1 MITLNKVLFKVI
13 LLFFVSISIGA
24 DKGIDYYNN
33 NEFKKARQ
41 YYESIL
47 IDRNDDP
54 AANFGVGATAFQQ
67 QDYEAAMKG
76 FETALGTDNDK
87 LKSSA
92 YYNMANILAQ
102 NKRLEE
108 SLAFFRKSL
117 ELNPNDLDAKI
128 NYELIKFQLQQQ
140 QQQQNQ
146 DQNQNETENNKD
158 DEQTGDQKKQDQQQ
172 DKQQQ
177 DKQQQEQ
184 NEQNDF
190 LDEEKSEQQSNQNE
204 EQQEDQTQQKQDIA
218 ENEKQE
224 SQDKQNAAAILD
236 ALKKDEKINKKQQMS
251 RAKKRK
257 LEKDW

>member
-1 MITLNKVLFKVI
+1 M
-13 LLFFVSISIGA
+13 SISIGA

-33 NEFKKARQ
+33 NEFEKARQ
-41 YYESIL
+41 YYESVIM
-47 IDRNDDP
+47 DRNDDP
-54 AANFGVGATAFQQ
+54 AANFGLGSTAFQQ
-67 QDYEAAMKG
+67 QDYAAAMKG

-92 YYNMANILAQ
+92 YYNMGNILAQ
-102 NKRLEE
+102 NQRLEE

-117 ELNPNDLDAKI
+117 ELNPSDLDAKI

-146 DQNQNETENNKD
+146 DQNQNQDENDKD
-158 DEQTGDQKKQDQQQ
+158 DEQSGDQKKQDQQ
-172 DKQQQ
+172 K

-184 NEQNDF
+184 NAQNDSS
-190 LDEEKSEQQSNQNE
+190 DKQESEQQSNQNE
-204 EQQEDQTQQKQDIA
+204 DQQEDQTQQQQQDIA
-218 ENEKQE
+218 ENEKQK

>member
-1 MITLNKVLFKVI
+1 MTALNKVLFKFF
-13 LLFFVSISIGA
+13 LLFFVSIGIGA
-24 DKGIDYYNN
+24 DKGIDHYNN
-33 NEFKKARQ
+33 NEFEKARQ

-47 IDRNDDP
+47 IDRNDDS
-54 AANFGVGATAFQQ
+54 AANFGLGATAFQQ
-67 QDYEAAMKG
+67 QDYAAAMKG

-108 SLAFFRKSL
+108 SLEFFRKSL
-117 ELNPNDLDAKI
+117 ELNPSDLDAKI

-146 DQNQNETENNKD
+146 DQNKNQDENDKD
-158 DEQTGDQKKQDQQQ
+158 DEQSGDQKKQDQQM
-172 DKQQQ
+172 

-184 NEQNDF
+184 NAQNDSS
-190 LDEEKSEQQSNQNE
+190 DEQESEQRSNQNE
-204 EQQEDQTQQKQDIA
+204 DQQQDIA

-224 SQDKQNAAAILD
+224 SQDKKNAAAILD

-251 RAKKRK
+251 RVKKRK

>member
-1 MITLNKVLFKVI
+1 MTVLNKVLFKCC
-13 LLFFVSISIGA
+13 LLLFVSISIGA

-33 NEFKKARQ
+33 NEFEKARQ

-54 AANFGVGATAFQQ
+54 ATNFGLGATAFQQ
-67 QDYEAAMKG
+67 EDYAAAMKG

-92 YYNMANILAQ
+92 YYNMANILAHNQ
-102 NKRLEE
+102 RLEE
-108 SLAFFRKSL
+108 SLTFFRKSL
-117 ELNPNDLDAKI
+117 ELNPSDLDAKI

-140 QQQQNQ
+140 QQNQ
-146 DQNQNETENNKD
+146 DQNQNQDENDKD
-158 DEQTGDQKKQDQQQ
+158 DEQSGDQKKQDQQK
-172 DKQQQ
+172 DE
-177 DKQQQEQ
+177 QQQEQ
-184 NEQNDF
+184 NAQNDSS
-190 LDEEKSEQQSNQNE
+190 DEQESDQPSNQNKD
-204 EQQEDQTQQKQDIA
+204 QQEDQTQQKQQDIA

-236 ALKKDEKINKKQQMS
+236 ALKKDEKINKKQQIS

>member
-1 MITLNKVLFKVI
+1 M
-13 LLFFVSISIGA
+13 SISIGA

-33 NEFKKARQ
+33 NEFEKARQ
-41 YYESIL
+41 YYESVIM
-47 IDRNDDP
+47 DRNDDP
-54 AANFGVGATAFQQ
+54 AANFGLGSTAFQQ
-67 QDYEAAMKG
+67 QDYAAAMKG
-76 FETALGTDNDK
+76 FETALGTDNNE

-102 NKRLEE
+102 NQRLEE

-117 ELNPNDLDAKI
+117 ELNPSDLDAKI

-140 QQQQNQ
+140 QQNQ
-146 DQNQNETENNKD
+146 DQNKNQDENNND
-158 DEQTGDQKKQDQQQ
+158 DEQTGDQK
-172 DKQQQ
+172 QQ

-184 NEQNDF
+184 NAKNDSS
-190 LDEEKSEQQSNQNE
+190 DEEESEQQSNQNE
-204 EQQEDQTQQKQDIA
+204 NQQEDQSQQQQQDMA
-218 ENEKQE
+218 ENRKQE

-251 RAKKRK
+251 LTKKRK

>member
-1 MITLNKVLFKVI
+1 MTALNKVLVRFCP
-13 LLFFVSISIGA
+13 LFFVSISIGA

-33 NEFKKARQ
+33 NEFEKARQ
-41 YYESIL
+41 YYESVIM
-47 IDRNDDP
+47 DRNDDP
-54 AANFGVGATAFQQ
+54 AANFGLGSTAFQQ
-67 QDYEAAMKG
+67 QDYAAAMKG
-76 FETALGTDNDK
+76 FETALGTDNNE

-102 NKRLEE
+102 NERLEE

-117 ELNPNDLDAKI
+117 ELNPSDLDAKI

-146 DQNQNETENNKD
+146 DQNQNQDENDKD
-158 DEQTGDQKKQDQQQ
+158 DEQSGDQKKQDQQ
-172 DKQQQ
+172 K

-184 NEQNDF
+184 NAQNDSS
-190 LDEEKSEQQSNQNE
+190 DEQESEQQSNQNE
-204 EQQEDQTQQKQDIA
+204 DQQEDQTQQQQQDIA

>member
-1 MITLNKVLFKVI
+1 MTALNKVLFKFF

-24 DKGIDYYNN
+24 DKGIDHYNN
-33 NEFKKARQ
+33 NEFEKARQ

-54 AANFGVGATAFQQ
+54 AANFGLGATAFQQ
-67 QDYEAAMKG
+67 QDYAAAMKG

-117 ELNPNDLDAKI
+117 ELNPSDLDAKI

-146 DQNQNETENNKD
+146 DKNQNQDENDKD
-158 DEQTGDQKKQDQQQ
+158 DEQSGDQKKQDQQ
-172 DKQQQ
+172 K

-184 NEQNDF
+184 NAQNDSS
-190 LDEEKSEQQSNQNE
+190 DEQESEQQSNQNE
-204 EQQEDQTQQKQDIA
+204 DQQEDQTQQQQQDIA

>member
-1 MITLNKVLFKVI
+1 MTALNKILFRFC

-33 NEFKKARQ
+33 NEFEKARQ
-41 YYESIL
+41 YYESVIM
-47 IDRNDDP
+47 DRNDDP
-54 AANFGVGATAFQQ
+54 AANFGLGSTAFQQ
-67 QDYEAAMKG
+67 KDYEVAMKG
-76 FETALGTDNDK
+76 FETALGTDNNE

-102 NKRLEE
+102 NQRLEE

-117 ELNPNDLDAKI
+117 ELDPSDLDAKI
-128 NYELIKFQLQQQ
+128 NYELIKFQLQKQ

-146 DQNQNETENNKD
+146 DQDQNQDENNND

-172 DKQQQ
+172 QQQ
-177 DKQQQEQ
+177 Q
-184 NEQNDF
+184 NAKNDSS
-190 LDEEKSEQQSNQNE
+190 DEEESEQQSNQNE
-204 EQQEDQTQQKQDIA
+204 NQQEDQPQQQQQNMA

-251 RAKKRK
+251 RTKRRK

>member
-1 MITLNKVLFKVI
+1 MTALNKVLFKFC
-13 LLFFVSISIGA
+13 LLFFISISIGA
-24 DKGIDYYNN
+24 DKGIDHYNN
-33 NEFKKARQ
+33 NEFEKARQ

-47 IDRNDDP
+47 IDSNDDP
-54 AANFGVGATAFQQ
+54 AANFGLGSTAFQQ
-67 QDYEAAMKG
+67 QDYAAAMKG

-102 NKRLEE
+102 NQRLEE

-117 ELNPNDLDAKI
+117 ELNPSDLDGKI

-140 QQQQNQ
+140 QQNK
-146 DQNQNETENNKD
+146 DQNQNQDEKDKD
-158 DEQTGDQKKQDQQQ
+158 DEQSGDQKKQDQQ
-172 DKQQQ
+172 K

-184 NEQNDF
+184 NAQNDSS
-190 LDEEKSEQQSNQNE
+190 DEEEREQQSNQDDD
-204 EQQEDQTQQKQDIA
+204 QQEDQTQQQQDIA

-224 SQDKQNAAAILD
+224 SQDKQNASAILD

>member
-1 MITLNKVLFKVI
+1 MTALNKVLVRFCP
-13 LLFFVSISIGA
+13 LFFVSISIGA

-33 NEFKKARQ
+33 NEFEKARQ

-54 AANFGVGATAFQQ
+54 AANFGLGATAFQQ
-67 QDYEAAMKG
+67 QDYAAAMKG

-102 NKRLEE
+102 NQRLEE

-117 ELNPNDLDAKI
+117 ELNPSDLDAKI

-146 DQNQNETENNKD
+146 DQNQNQDENDKD
-158 DEQTGDQKKQDQQQ
+158 DEQSGDQKKQDQQM
-172 DKQQQ
+172 

-184 NEQNDF
+184 NAQNDSS
-190 LDEEKSEQQSNQNE
+190 DEQESEQQSNQNE
-204 EQQEDQTQQKQDIA
+204 DQQEDQTQQQQQDIA
-218 ENEKQE
+218 ENEKQK

>member
-1 MITLNKVLFKVI
+1 MTALNKVLVRFCP
-13 LLFFVSISIGA
+13 LFFVSISIGA

-33 NEFKKARQ
+33 NEFEKARQ
-41 YYESIL
+41 YYESVIM
-47 IDRNDDP
+47 DRNDDP
-54 AANFGVGATAFQQ
+54 AANFGLGSTAFQQ
-67 QDYEAAMKG
+67 QDYAAAMKG

-102 NKRLEE
+102 NQRLEE

-117 ELNPNDLDAKI
+117 ELNPSDLDAKI

-146 DQNQNETENNKD
+146 DQNKNQDENNKD
-158 DEQTGDQKKQDQQQ
+158 DEQTGDQKQQ
-172 DKQQQ
+172 DKQR
-177 DKQQQEQ
+177 QEQ
-184 NEQNDF
+184 NAKNDSS
-190 LDEEKSEQQSNQNE
+190 DEEESEQQSNQNE
-204 EQQEDQTQQKQDIA
+204 DQQEDQTQQQQQDIA

>member
-1 MITLNKVLFKVI
+1 MTALNKVLFKFF
-13 LLFFVSISIGA
+13 LLFFVSIGIGA
-24 DKGIDYYNN
+24 DKGIDHYNN
-33 NEFKKARQ
+33 NEFEKARQ

-54 AANFGVGATAFQQ
+54 AANFGLGATAFQQ
-67 QDYEAAMKG
+67 QDYAAAMKG

-108 SLAFFRKSL
+108 SLDFFRKSL
-117 ELNPNDLDAKI
+117 ELNPSDLDAKI

-140 QQQQNQ
+140 QNQ
-146 DQNQNETENNKD
+146 DQNKNQDENNKD
-158 DEQTGDQKKQDQQQ
+158 DEQTGDQK
-172 DKQQQ
+172 QQ

-184 NEQNDF
+184 NAKNDSS
-190 LDEEKSEQQSNQNE
+190 DEEESEQQSNQNE
-204 EQQEDQTQQKQDIA
+204 DQQEDQSQQQQQDMA
-218 ENEKQE
+218 ENGKQE

-251 RAKKRK
+251 RTKKRK

>member
-1 MITLNKVLFKVI
+1 MTALNRVLLKFF
-13 LLFFVSISIGA
+13 LLFFGSISIGA
-24 DKGIDYYNN
+24 DKGIDHYNN
-33 NEFKKARQ
+33 NEFEKARQ

-54 AANFGVGATAFQQ
+54 AANFGLGATAFQQ
-67 QDYEAAMKG
+67 QDYAAAMKG

-102 NKRLEE
+102 NQRLEE

-117 ELNPNDLDAKI
+117 ELNPSDLDAKI

-146 DQNQNETENNKD
+146 DQNQNQDENDKD
-158 DEQTGDQKKQDQQQ
+158 DEQSGDQKKQDQQ
-172 DKQQQ
+172 K

-184 NEQNDF
+184 NAQNDSS
-190 LDEEKSEQQSNQNE
+190 DEQESEQQSNQNE
-204 EQQEDQTQQKQDIA
+204 DQQEDQTQQQQQDIA

>member
-1 MITLNKVLFKVI
+1 MTALNKVLFKFF

-33 NEFKKARQ
+33 NEFEKARQ
-41 YYESIL
+41 YYESVIM
-47 IDRNDDP
+47 DRNNDP
-54 AANFGVGATAFQQ
+54 AANFGLGVTAFQQ
-67 QDYEAAMKG
+67 QDYAAAMKG
-76 FETALGTDNDK
+76 FETALGTDNNE

-102 NKRLEE
+102 NQRLEE

-117 ELNPNDLDAKI
+117 ELNPSDLDAKI

-146 DQNQNETENNKD
+146 DQNQNQDENDKD
-158 DEQTGDQKKQDQQQ
+158 DEQSGDQKKQDQQ
-172 DKQQQ
+172 K

-184 NEQNDF
+184 NAQNDSS
-190 LDEEKSEQQSNQNE
+190 DEQESEQQSNQNE
-204 EQQEDQTQQKQDIA
+204 DQQEDQTQQQQDIA

>member
-1 MITLNKVLFKVI
+1 MTALNKVLFRFCP
-13 LLFFVSISIGA
+13 LFFVSISIGA

-33 NEFKKARQ
+33 NEFEKARQ
-41 YYESIL
+41 YYESVIM
-47 IDRNDDP
+47 DRNDDP
-54 AANFGVGATAFQQ
+54 AANFGLGSTAFQQ
-67 QDYEAAMKG
+67 QDYAAAMKG
-76 FETALGTDNDK
+76 FETALGTDNNE

-102 NKRLEE
+102 NQRLEE

-117 ELNPNDLDAKI
+117 ELNPSDLDAKI

-140 QQQQNQ
+140 QQNQ
-146 DQNQNETENNKD
+146 DQNQNQDENNKD

-177 DKQQQEQ
+177 EQ
-184 NEQNDF
+184 NAQNDSS
-190 LDEEKSEQQSNQNE
+190 DEEESEKQSNQNE
-204 EQQEDQTQQKQDIA
+204 DQQENQSQQQQEDMA

-251 RAKKRK
+251 RTKKRK

>member
-1 MITLNKVLFKVI
+1 MTALNKVLVRFCP
-13 LLFFVSISIGA
+13 LFFVSISIGA

-33 NEFKKARQ
+33 NEFEKARQ
-41 YYESIL
+41 YYESVIM
-47 IDRNDDP
+47 DRNDDP
-54 AANFGVGATAFQQ
+54 AANFGLGSTAFQQ
-67 QDYEAAMKG
+67 QDYAAAMKG
-76 FETALGTDNDK
+76 FETALGTDNNE

-102 NKRLEE
+102 NQRLEE

-117 ELNPNDLDAKI
+117 ELNPSDLDAKI

-140 QQQQNQ
+140 QQQNQ
-146 DQNQNETENNKD
+146 DQNKNQDENNKD
-158 DEQTGDQKKQDQQQ
+158 DEQTGDQK
-172 DKQQQ
+172 QQ

-184 NEQNDF
+184 NAKNDSS
-190 LDEEKSEQQSNQNE
+190 DEEESEQQSNQNE
-204 EQQEDQTQQKQDIA
+204 DQQEDQSQQQQQDMA
-218 ENEKQE
+218 ENGKQE

-251 RAKKRK
+251 LTKKRK

>member
-1 MITLNKVLFKVI
+1 MTALNKVLFKFF

-24 DKGIDYYNN
+24 DKGIDHYNN
-33 NEFKKARQ
+33 NEFEKARQ

-54 AANFGVGATAFQQ
+54 AANFGLGATAFQQ
-67 QDYEAAMKG
+67 QDYATAMKG
-76 FETALGTDNDK
+76 FEIVLGTDNDK

-117 ELNPNDLDAKI
+117 ELNPSDLDAKI

-146 DQNQNETENNKD
+146 DQNQNQDENDKD
-158 DEQTGDQKKQDQQQ
+158 DEQSGDQKKQDQQ
-172 DKQQQ
+172 K

-184 NEQNDF
+184 NAQNDSS
-190 LDEEKSEQQSNQNE
+190 DEQDSEQQSNQNE
-204 EQQEDQTQQKQDIA
+204 DQQEDQTQQQQQDIA

>member
-1 MITLNKVLFKVI
+1 MTALNKVLVRFCP
-13 LLFFVSISIGA
+13 LFFVSISIGA

-33 NEFKKARQ
+33 NEFEKARQ
-41 YYESIL
+41 YYESVIM
-47 IDRNDDP
+47 DRNDDP
-54 AANFGVGATAFQQ
+54 AANFGLGSTAFQQ
-67 QDYEAAMKG
+67 QDYAAAMKG
-76 FETALGTDNDK
+76 FETALGTDNNE

-102 NKRLEE
+102 NQRLEE

-117 ELNPNDLDAKI
+117 ELNPSDLDAKI

-146 DQNQNETENNKD
+146 DQNQNQDKNNKNGKQSG
-158 DEQTGDQKKQDQQQ
+158 EQKNQDQQK
-172 DKQQQ
+172 DKQ
-177 DKQQQEQ
+177 KQEQ
-184 NEQNDF
+184 NAQNESSNEQ
-190 LDEEKSEQQSNQNE
+190 KSEQQSNQNE
-204 EQQEDQTQQKQDIA
+204 DKQEDRTQQQQNIA

>member
-1 MITLNKVLFKVI
+1 MTALNKVLFKFF

-24 DKGIDYYNN
+24 DKGIDHYNN
-33 NEFKKARQ
+33 NEFEKARQ

-54 AANFGVGATAFQQ
+54 AANFGLGATAFQQ
-67 QDYEAAMKG
+67 QDYAAAMKG

-102 NKRLEE
+102 NQRLEE

-117 ELNPNDLDAKI
+117 ELNPSDLDAKI

-146 DQNQNETENNKD
+146 DQNQNQDENDKN
-158 DEQTGDQKKQDQQQ
+158 DEQSGDQKKQDQQ
-172 DKQQQ
+172 KG
-177 DKQQQEQ
+177 KQQQEQ
-184 NEQNDF
+184 NAQNDSS
-190 LDEEKSEQQSNQNE
+190 DKQESEQQSNQNE
-204 EQQEDQTQQKQDIA
+204 DQQEDQTQQQQQDIA

>member
-1 MITLNKVLFKVI
+1 MPALNKVLFKFF

-24 DKGIDYYNN
+24 DKGIDHYNN
-33 NEFKKARQ
+33 NEFEKARQ

-54 AANFGVGATAFQQ
+54 AANFGLGATAFQQ
-67 QDYEAAMKG
+67 QDYGAAMKG

-102 NKRLEE
+102 NQRLEE

-117 ELNPNDLDAKI
+117 ELNPSDLDAKI

-146 DQNQNETENNKD
+146 DQNQNQDENDKD
-158 DEQTGDQKKQDQQQ
+158 DEQSGDQKKQDQQ
-172 DKQQQ
+172 K

-184 NEQNDF
+184 NAQNDSS
-190 LDEEKSEQQSNQNE
+190 DEQESEQQSNQNE
-204 EQQEDQTQQKQDIA
+204 DQQEDQTQQQQQDIA
-218 ENEKQE
+218 ENEKQK
-224 SQDKQNAAAILD
+224 SQEKQNAAAILD

>member
-1 MITLNKVLFKVI
+1 MTALNKVLFKFF

-24 DKGIDYYNN
+24 DKGIDHYNN
-33 NEFKKARQ
+33 NEFEKARQ

-54 AANFGVGATAFQQ
+54 AANFGLGSTAFQQ
-67 QDYEAAMKG
+67 QDYAAAMKG

-117 ELNPNDLDAKI
+117 ELNPSDLDAKI

-146 DQNQNETENNKD
+146 DQNQNQDENDKD
-158 DEQTGDQKKQDQQQ
+158 DEQSGDQKKQDQQ
-172 DKQQQ
+172 K

-184 NEQNDF
+184 NAQNDSS
-190 LDEEKSEQQSNQNE
+190 DEQESEQQSNQNE
-204 EQQEDQTQQKQDIA
+204 DQQEDQTQQQQQDIA
-218 ENEKQE
+218 ENEKQK

>member
-1 MITLNKVLFKVI
+1 MTALNKVLVRFCP
-13 LLFFVSISIGA
+13 LFFVSISIGA

-33 NEFKKARQ
+33 NEFEKARQ
-41 YYESIL
+41 YYESVIM
-47 IDRNDDP
+47 DRNDDP
-54 AANFGVGATAFQQ
+54 AANFGLGSTAFQQ
-67 QDYEAAMKG
+67 QDYAAAMKG
-76 FETALGTDNDK
+76 FETALGTDNNE

-102 NKRLEE
+102 NERLEE

-117 ELNPNDLDAKI
+117 ELNPSDLDAKI

-146 DQNQNETENNKD
+146 DQNKNQDENNKD
-158 DEQTGDQKKQDQQQ
+158 DEQTGDQK
-172 DKQQQ
+172 QQ

-184 NEQNDF
+184 NAKNDSS
-190 LDEEKSEQQSNQNE
+190 DEEESEQQSNQNE
-204 EQQEDQTQQKQDIA
+204 DQQEDQSQQQQQDMA
-218 ENEKQE
+218 ENGQQE

-251 RAKKRK
+251 RTKKRK

>member
-1 MITLNKVLFKVI
+1 M
-13 LLFFVSISIGA
+13 SISIGA

-33 NEFKKARQ
+33 NEFEKARQ
-41 YYESIL
+41 YYESVIM
-47 IDRNDDP
+47 DRNDDP
-54 AANFGVGATAFQQ
+54 AANFGLGSTAFQQ
-67 QDYEAAMKG
+67 QDYAAAMKG
-76 FETALGTDNDK
+76 FETALGTDNNE

-102 NKRLEE
+102 NERLEE

-117 ELNPNDLDAKI
+117 ELNPSDLDAKI

-140 QQQQNQ
+140 QQNQ
-146 DQNQNETENNKD
+146 DQNKNQDENNND
-158 DEQTGDQKKQDQQQ
+158 DEQTGDQK
-172 DKQQQ
+172 QQ

-184 NEQNDF
+184 NAKNDSS
-190 LDEEKSEQQSNQNE
+190 DEEESEQQSNQNE
-204 EQQEDQTQQKQDIA
+204 DQQEDQSQQQQQDMA
-218 ENEKQE
+218 ENGKQE

-251 RAKKRK
+251 LTKKRK

>member
-1 MITLNKVLFKVI
+1 MTALNKVLFKFF

-24 DKGIDYYNN
+24 DKGIDHYNN
-33 NEFKKARQ
+33 NEFEKARQ

-54 AANFGVGATAFQQ
+54 AANFGLGATAFQQ
-67 QDYEAAMKG
+67 QDYAAAMKG

-117 ELNPNDLDAKI
+117 ELNPSDLDAKI

-146 DQNQNETENNKD
+146 DQNQNQDENDKD
-158 DEQTGDQKKQDQQQ
+158 DEQSGDQKKQDQQ
-172 DKQQQ
+172 K

-184 NEQNDF
+184 NAQNDSSDEQN
-190 LDEEKSEQQSNQNE
+190 SEQQSNQNE
-204 EQQEDQTQQKQDIA
+204 DQQEDQTQQQQQDIA

>member
-1 MITLNKVLFKVI
+1 MTALNKILFRFC

-33 NEFKKARQ
+33 NEFEKARQ
-41 YYESIL
+41 YYESVIM
-47 IDRNDDP
+47 DRNDDP
-54 AANFGVGATAFQQ
+54 AANFGLGSTAFQQ
-67 QDYEAAMKG
+67 KDYEVAMKG
-76 FETALGTDNDK
+76 FETALGTDNNE

-102 NKRLEE
+102 NQRLEE

-117 ELNPNDLDAKI
+117 ELDPSDLDAKI
-128 NYELIKFQLQQQ
+128 NYELIKFQLQKQ

-146 DQNQNETENNKD
+146 DKDQNQDENNND

-172 DKQQQ
+172 
-177 DKQQQEQ
+177 EQ
-184 NEQNDF
+184 NAKNDSS
-190 LDEEKSEQQSNQNE
+190 DEEESEQQSNQNE
-204 EQQEDQTQQKQDIA
+204 NQQEDQPQQQQQNMA

-251 RAKKRK
+251 RTKRRK

>member
-1 MITLNKVLFKVI
+1 MTQFYKLFKI
-13 LLFFVSISIGA
+13 H
-24 DKGIDYYNN
+24 YNN
-33 NEFKKARQ
+33 NEFEKARQ

-47 IDRNDDP
+47 IDSNDDP
-54 AANFGVGATAFQQ
+54 AANFGLGSTAFQQ
-67 QDYEAAMKG
+67 QDYAAAMKG

-102 NKRLEE
+102 NQRLEE

-117 ELNPNDLDAKI
+117 ELNPSDLDAKI

-146 DQNQNETENNKD
+146 DQNQNQDENDKD
-158 DEQTGDQKKQDQQQ
+158 DEQSGDQKKQDQQ
-172 DKQQQ
+172 K

-184 NEQNDF
+184 NAQNDSS
-190 LDEEKSEQQSNQNE
+190 DEQESEQQSNQNE
-204 EQQEDQTQQKQDIA
+204 DQQEDQTQQQQQDIA

>member
-1 MITLNKVLFKVI
+1 MTALNKVLFKFF

-24 DKGIDYYNN
+24 DKGIDHYNN
-33 NEFKKARQ
+33 NEFEKARQ

-47 IDRNDDP
+47 IDSNDDP
-54 AANFGVGATAFQQ
+54 AANFGLGSTAFQQ
-67 QDYEAAMKG
+67 QDYAAAMKG

-102 NKRLEE
+102 NQRLEE

-117 ELNPNDLDAKI
+117 ELNPSDLDGKI

-140 QQQQNQ
+140 QQNK
-146 DQNQNETENNKD
+146 DQNQNQDEKDKD
-158 DEQTGDQKKQDQQQ
+158 DEQSGDQKKQDQQ
-172 DKQQQ
+172 K

-184 NEQNDF
+184 NAQNDSS
-190 LDEEKSEQQSNQNE
+190 DEQESEQQSNQNE
-204 EQQEDQTQQKQDIA
+204 DQQEDQTQQQQQDIA

>member
-1 MITLNKVLFKVI
+1 MTALNKVLFKFF

-24 DKGIDYYNN
+24 DKGIDHYNN
-33 NEFKKARQ
+33 NEFEKARQ

-54 AANFGVGATAFQQ
+54 AANFGLGSTAFQQ
-67 QDYEAAMKG
+67 QDYAAAMKG

-102 NKRLEE
+102 NQRLEE

-117 ELNPNDLDAKI
+117 ELNPSDLDAKI

-146 DQNQNETENNKD
+146 DQNQNQDENNKD
-158 DEQTGDQKKQDQQQ
+158 DEQSRDKKIQDQQ
-172 DKQQQ
+172 K

-184 NEQNDF
+184 NEQNDSS
-190 LDEEKSEQQSNQNE
+190 DEKNSEQQSNQNE
-204 EQQEDQTQQKQDIA
+204 DQQEDQTQQQQQDIA

>member
-1 MITLNKVLFKVI
+1 MTALNKVLFKFF

-24 DKGIDYYNN
+24 DKGIDHYNN
-33 NEFKKARQ
+33 NEFEKARQ

-54 AANFGVGATAFQQ
+54 AANFGLGATAFQQ
-67 QDYEAAMKG
+67 QDYAAAMKG

-102 NKRLEE
+102 NQRLEE

-117 ELNPNDLDAKI
+117 ELNPSDLDAKI

-140 QQQQNQ
+140 QNQ
-146 DQNQNETENNKD
+146 DQNQNQDENNKD
-158 DEQTGDQKKQDQQQ
+158 DEQSGDKKKQDQQ
-172 DKQQQ
+172 K

-184 NEQNDF
+184 NAQNDSS
-190 LDEEKSEQQSNQNE
+190 DEQESEQQSNQNE
-204 EQQEDQTQQKQDIA
+204 DQQEDQTQQQQQDIA

>member
-1 MITLNKVLFKVI
+1 MTALNKVLFKFF

-24 DKGIDYYNN
+24 DKGIDHYNN
-33 NEFKKARQ
+33 NEFEKARQ

-54 AANFGVGATAFQQ
+54 AANFGLGATAFQQ
-67 QDYEAAMKG
+67 QDYAAAMKG

-117 ELNPNDLDAKI
+117 ELNPSDLDAKI

-140 QQQQNQ
+140 QNQ
-146 DQNQNETENNKD
+146 DQNQNQDENDKD
-158 DEQTGDQKKQDQQQ
+158 DEQSGDQKKQDQQ
-172 DKQQQ
+172 K

-184 NEQNDF
+184 NAQNDSS
-190 LDEEKSEQQSNQNE
+190 DEQESEQQSNQNE
-204 EQQEDQTQQKQDIA
+204 DQQEDQTQQQQQDIA
-218 ENEKQE
+218 ENEKQK

>member
-1 MITLNKVLFKVI
+1 MTALNKVLFKFF

-24 DKGIDYYNN
+24 DKGIDHYNN
-33 NEFKKARQ
+33 NEFEKARQ

-54 AANFGVGATAFQQ
+54 AANFGLGATAFQQ
-67 QDYEAAMKG
+67 QDYAAAMKG
-76 FETALGTDNDK
+76 FETTLGTDNDK

-102 NKRLEE
+102 NQRLEE
-108 SLAFFRKSL
+108 SLSFFRKSL
-117 ELNPNDLDAKI
+117 ELNPSDLDAKI

-140 QQQQNQ
+140 QNQ
-146 DQNQNETENNKD
+146 DQNQNQDENDKD
-158 DEQTGDQKKQDQQQ
+158 DEQSGDRKKQDQQ
-172 DKQQQ
+172 K

-184 NEQNDF
+184 NAQNDSSDEQN
-190 LDEEKSEQQSNQNE
+190 SEQQSNQNE
-204 EQQEDQTQQKQDIA
+204 DQQEDQTQQQQDVA

>member
-1 MITLNKVLFKVI
+1 MTALNKVLFKFF

-24 DKGIDYYNN
+24 DKGIDHYNN
-33 NEFKKARQ
+33 NEFEKARQ

-54 AANFGVGATAFQQ
+54 AANFGLGATAFQQ
-67 QDYEAAMKG
+67 QDYAAAMKG
-76 FETALGTDNDK
+76 FETALGTANDR

-102 NKRLEE
+102 NQRLEE

-117 ELNPNDLDAKI
+117 ELNPSDLDAKI

-146 DQNQNETENNKD
+146 DQNQNQDENDKD
-158 DEQTGDQKKQDQQQ
+158 DEQSGDQKKQDQQ
-172 DKQQQ
+172 K

-184 NEQNDF
+184 NAQNDSS
-190 LDEEKSEQQSNQNE
+190 DEQESEQQSNQNE
-204 EQQEDQTQQKQDIA
+204 DQQEDQTQQQQQDIA
-218 ENEKQE
+218 ENEKQK

>member
-1 MITLNKVLFKVI
+1 MTALNKVLFKFF

-24 DKGIDYYNN
+24 DKGIDHYNN
-33 NEFKKARQ
+33 NEFEKARQ

-54 AANFGVGATAFQQ
+54 AANFGLGATAFQQ
-67 QDYEAAMKG
+67 QDYAAAMKG

-102 NKRLEE
+102 NQRLEE

-117 ELNPNDLDAKI
+117 ELNPSDLDAKI

-146 DQNQNETENNKD
+146 DQNQNQDENDKD
-158 DEQTGDQKKQDQQQ
+158 DEQSGDQKKQDQQ
-172 DKQQQ
+172 K

-184 NEQNDF
+184 NAQNDSS
-190 LDEEKSEQQSNQNE
+190 DEQESEQQSNQNE
-204 EQQEDQTQQKQDIA
+204 DQQEDQTQQQQDVA

>member
-1 MITLNKVLFKVI
+1 M
-13 LLFFVSISIGA
+13 SISIGA

-33 NEFKKARQ
+33 NEFEKARQ
-41 YYESIL
+41 YYESVIM
-47 IDRNDDP
+47 DRNDDP
-54 AANFGVGATAFQQ
+54 AANFGLGSTAFQQ
-67 QDYEAAMKG
+67 QDYAAAMKG
-76 FETALGTDNDK
+76 FETALGTDNNE

-102 NKRLEE
+102 NERLEE

-117 ELNPNDLDAKI
+117 ELNPSDLDAKI

-140 QQQQNQ
+140 QQNQ
-146 DQNQNETENNKD
+146 DQNKNQDENNND
-158 DEQTGDQKKQDQQQ
+158 DEQTGDQK
-172 DKQQQ
+172 QQ

-184 NEQNDF
+184 NAKNDSS
-190 LDEEKSEQQSNQNE
+190 DEEESEQQSNQNE
-204 EQQEDQTQQKQDIA
+204 DQQEDQSQQQQQDMA
-218 ENEKQE
+218 ENGKQE

-251 RAKKRK
+251 RTKKRK

>member
-1 MITLNKVLFKVI
+1 MTALNKGLSKFC
-13 LLFFVSISIGA
+13 LLFFVSVSIGA

-54 AANFGVGATAFQQ
+54 AANFGLGATACQQ
-67 QDYEAAMKG
+67 QDYAAAMKG

-102 NKRLEE
+102 NQRLEE

-117 ELNPNDLDAKI
+117 ELNPSDLDAKI

-146 DQNQNETENNKD
+146 DQNQNQDENDKD
-158 DEQTGDQKKQDQQQ
+158 DEQSGDQKKQDQQ
-172 DKQQQ
+172 K

-184 NEQNDF
+184 NAQNDSS
-190 LDEEKSEQQSNQNE
+190 DEQESEQQSNQNE
-204 EQQEDQTQQKQDIA
+204 DQQEDQTQQQQQDIA

>member
-1 MITLNKVLFKVI
+1 MTALNKVLVRFCP
-13 LLFFVSISIGA
+13 LFFVSISIGA

-33 NEFKKARQ
+33 NEFEKARE
-41 YYESIL
+41 YYESVIM
-47 IDRNDDP
+47 DRNDDP
-54 AANFGVGATAFQQ
+54 AANFGLGSTAFQQ
-67 QDYEAAMKG
+67 QDYAVAMKG
-76 FETALGTDNDK
+76 FETALGTDNNE

-102 NKRLEE
+102 NERLEE

-117 ELNPNDLDAKI
+117 ELNPSDLDAKI

-146 DQNQNETENNKD
+146 DQNKNQDENNND
-158 DEQTGDQKKQDQQQ
+158 DEQTGDQK
-172 DKQQQ
+172 QQ

-184 NEQNDF
+184 NAKNDSS
-190 LDEEKSEQQSNQNE
+190 DEEESEQQSNQNE
-204 EQQEDQTQQKQDIA
+204 DQQEDQSQQQQQDMA
-218 ENEKQE
+218 ENRKQE

-251 RAKKRK
+251 LTKKRK

>member
-1 MITLNKVLFKVI
+1 MTALNKVLFKFF

-24 DKGIDYYNN
+24 DKGIDHYNN
-33 NEFKKARQ
+33 NEFEKARQ

-54 AANFGVGATAFQQ
+54 AANFGLGATAFQQ
-67 QDYEAAMKG
+67 QDYAAAMKG

-117 ELNPNDLDAKI
+117 ELNPSDLDAKI

-140 QQQQNQ
+140 QQNQ
-146 DQNQNETENNKD
+146 DQNQNQDENDKD
-158 DEQTGDQKKQDQQQ
+158 DEQSGDQKKQDQQ
-172 DKQQQ
+172 K

-184 NEQNDF
+184 NAQNDSS
-190 LDEEKSEQQSNQNE
+190 DEQKSEQKSNQNE
-204 EQQEDQTQQKQDIA
+204 DQQEDQTQQQQQDIA